1 MYFYNQTQSD
11 MAKFIT
17 VTAIMHNKEVN
28 SFVNIDQIFSV
39 TPSLNSR
46 YHTFIRSSDQSLQV
60 METMDQLRTILNL
73 NE

>member
-1 MYFYNQTQSD
+1 

-17 VTAIMHNKEVN
+17 VTAIVQSKEVN

-46 YHTFIRSSDQSLQV
+46 YNSFIRSLDQNLHV
-60 METMDQLRTILNL
+60 METMDQLRPMLNL
-73 NE
+73 DE